1 MLCVSIQQPWHST
14 MGIHFPCRVCGGGCL
29 LASQTLTHGP
39 SIFFLVPAGW
49 ACRPV
54 EMAEVERT
62 NRTRPGLSLLPSLRT
77 GHYCHPCFV
86 PLTEASLLAKPEVR
100 GQGNLFYFM
109 TWKEPQ
115 AHMTKGVS
123 RGRGEGQGLH
133 YIQPVQSTALPVM
146 FSWEF
151 CDSEVAS
158 LTFPITRGIL
168 IYVT

>member
-39 SIFFLVPAGW
+39 PIFFLVPEAGHAILW
-49 ACRPV
+49 RWQRSREQTEPDLA
-54 EMAEVERT
+54 
-62 NRTRPGLSLLPSLRT
+62 SLFLPSLRT

-133 YIQPVQSTALPVM
+133 YSLCNLPHCLSCFPGSSVIQRLP
-146 FSWEF
+146 
-151 CDSEVAS
+151 AS
-158 LTFPITRGIL
+158 HFR
-168 IYVT
+168 

>member
-1 MLCVSIQQPWHST
+1 M
-14 MGIHFPCRVCGGGCL
+14 F
-29 LASQTLTHGP
+29 
-39 SIFFLVPAGW
+39 
-49 ACRPV
+49 
-54 EMAEVERT
+54 
-62 NRTRPGLSLLPSLRT
+62 LSLSPQSINFKKSFKICLNFLHSSYLILKVLN
-77 GHYCHPCFV
+77 CFFFV